1 MTDQDA
7 ALLLLRVCFGIT
19 MAAHGYSKLFM
30 GAGIAGAGKWFS
42 SLGLRPGSFHA
53 WLAALT
59 EVGAGVALALG
70 LLTPLA
76 SAAFVAL
83 MLVAGW
89 TVHRS
94 KGFFIVTGGWEYTF
108 IMAVGGIAIAVAGP
122 GHISLDWVLF
132 NNGIITGWD
141 GSIVAVAGGLFA
153 GVTLLA
159 GFYRPQQRPS

>member
-1 MTDQDA
+1 MTDHDG
-7 ALLLLRVCFGIT
+7 ALLLLRICFGVT

-59 EVGAGVALALG
+59 EIGAGIALALG
-70 LLTPLA
+70 LFTPFA

-94 KGFFIVTGGWEYTF
+94 KGFFIGTGGWEYTF

-122 GHISLDWVLF
+122 GHISMDWVLF
-132 NNGIITGWD
+132 SNGIIAGWA
-141 GSIVAVAGGLFA
+141 GLTIAVAGGLLA
-153 GVTLLA
+153 GVALLA
-159 GFYRPQQRPS
+159 GFYRPQQQPS